1 MRLTIFALTTAIT
14 CLATAAP
21 AVAANGLTTSAVNMR
36 IGPGTNYQVIVA
48 IPATQPVTIVG
59 CVSGYAWCDVIWSGR
74 RGWVAAAYLYDAV
87 TLVRVTS
94 VTAAGGIPMVSP
106 WVDARRDA
114 RIGYRVE
121 RRMDRRW
128 DRWMGEPETD

>member
-1 MRLTIFALTTAIT
+1 MRLIAFALTTAAA
-14 CLATAAP
+14 CLALVAPATAA
-21 AVAANGLTTSAVNMR
+21 NGVTTSAVNMR
-36 IGPGTNYQVIVA
+36 IGPGTSYQVIVA

-59 CVSGYAWCDVIWSGR
+59 CVNGYAWCDVIWAGR

-87 TLVRVTS
+87 TLVRVT
-94 VTAAGGIPMVSP
+94 TAAASGGIPMVSP

-128 DRWMGEPETD
+128 DRWTGAPDAN